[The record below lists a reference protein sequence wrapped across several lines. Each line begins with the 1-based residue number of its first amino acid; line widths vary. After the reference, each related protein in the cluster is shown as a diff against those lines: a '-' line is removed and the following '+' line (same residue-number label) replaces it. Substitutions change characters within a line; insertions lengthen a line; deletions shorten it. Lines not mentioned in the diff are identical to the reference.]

1 MSSNDTEI
9 KAVLGNTLS
18 NTRLLVMF
26 MVFGLA
32 MLVAVSIQDTN
43 MRVCFWLSLV
53 LLIVGILNLNLA
65 ITFYIKLRNE
75 RGIQGKRGERGDK
88 GPKGFPGRCELNL
101 KAKCGVRNC
110 RAKIQEKLTEKCPH
124 YKEVIS
130 KREVD
135 RSTEE
140 NKMLNKYTEWINII
154 NEQCGGLQS
163 DVDEDKYFT
172 KIFKNSEKYC
182 FV

>member
-1 MSSNDTEI
+1 MSSNDTEV

-18 NTRLLVMF
+18 NTRLLIMF

-53 LLIVGILNLNLA
+53 LLIVAVLNLNLA

-101 KAKCGVRNC
+101 EAKCGVRNC
-110 RAKIQEKLTEKCPH
+110 RSKIQEKLTEKCPH

-135 RSTEE
+135 RTSEE

-154 NEQCGGLQS
+154 NKNCSNITS
-163 DVDEDKYFT
+163 DVDEDNYFT
-172 KIFKNSEKYC
+172 KIFEDSEKYC